1 MTKPPF
7 QIDIARLISKWKML
21 VLAVFLVIT
30 TFGLQS
36 CFPPFYSF
44 SGANFPDDVETFT
57 VDFFNNE
64 ASLVNPQLSLNFTEK
79 LKTKFQTQ
87 TKLGLKAEQGDYHF
101 SGAITEYRIDPATLN
116 ADLGTAQNQFTIK
129 VKVEFVCDKHP
140 EKNIIKDF
148 SFFKIYDANQPFES
162 VEETLSNEI
171 TDNIVQQI
179 FAYFAL
185 DW

>member
-1 MTKPPF
+1 MNLQKN
-7 QIDIARLISKWKML
+7 ISRGQKLFHLGKNWL
-21 VLAVFLVIT
+21 WVLLAAILPLF
-30 TFGLQS
+30 FQS

-44 SGANFPDDVETFT
+44 TGANIPAGVETFS
-57 VDFFNNE
+57 VDFFTNE
-64 ASLVNPQLSLNFTEK
+64 AQLVNPQLSLNFTEK

-87 TKLGLKAEQGDYHF
+87 TKLGLVAEQGDYQI
-101 SGAITEYRIDPATLN
+101 SGAIVDYRIDPATLN

-129 VKVEFVCDKHP
+129 VKVEFVCNKYP
-140 EKNIIKDF
+140 EKNTVKDY

-179 FAYFAL
+179 FAAIAL